1 MKISLIIIHLKMI
14 LSNIRYYDYSNI
26 SLSIYLSFSK
36 LVENT
41 GNECTYHLRIP
52 KFSTS
57 QVIKV
62 FFMKMETKYVNFENF
77 ISAGAN

>member
-1 MKISLIIIHLKMI
+1 MI
-14 LSNIRYYDYSNI
+14 FSNIRNYDYSNI
-26 SLSIYLSFSK
+26 YPSVSK

-41 GNECTYHLRIP
+41 GNECTCTYHLRIS

-62 FFMKMETKYVNFENF
+62 FFMKMETKYVTFENF
-77 ISAGAN
+77 ISADAN